1 MKTLSI
7 GMPTLIE
14 MPGIAECAS
23 FCVKNGLHF
32 VELNM
37 NLPEYQLD
45 RINENA
51 IAKALQD
58 HGIYCTLHLD
68 ENFNICDFNPLVSEA
83 YRQTVFQAIQIAK
96 RHEMPIINMHLHGG
110 VHFKLPGHKVFLF
123 EKYEKEYMHALRTF
137 RDLCEEAIG
146 TSALKICIENT
157 DGFAE
162 YEQRGIELLLESSAF
177 ALTLDIGHNHCANNA
192 DSAFYQRQTDRLYH
206 MHIHDAN
213 AETCHLPFGTGELN
227 LREALTLAICQKCRA
242 VVEVKT
248 VSGLLQSLP
257 MLNKLLITL

>member
-1 MKTLSI
+1 
-7 GMPTLIE
+7 MPTLIE

-23 FCVKNGLHF
+23 FCVENGLQF

-45 RINENA
+45 RIDEDA

-58 HGIYCTLHLD
+58 QGIYCTLHLD
-68 ENFNICDFNPLVSEA
+68 ENLNVCDFNPLVSEA
-83 YRQTVFQAIQIAK
+83 YRRTVLQAIHIAQ
-96 RHEMPIINMHLHGG
+96 RHDMPVINMHLHGS

-123 EKYEKEYMHALRTF
+123 EKYEKEYAHSLRVF
-137 RDLCEEAIG
+137 RDLCENAIG
-146 TSALKICIENT
+146 TSPVKICVENT

-177 ALTLDIGHNHCANNA
+177 ELTLDIGHNHCAGDA
-192 DSAFYQRQTDRLYH
+192 DAAFYKVQTDRLYH

-213 AETCHLPFGTGELN
+213 SQTCHLPFGEGDLDI
-227 LREALTLAICQKCRA
+227 RSALALAIRQKCRA

-248 VSGLLQSLP
+248 VDGLLKSLP
-257 MLNKLLITL
+257 MLHALLQGL

>member
-1 MKTLSI
+1 MNKLSL

-14 MPGIAECAS
+14 MPDIARCAS
-23 FCVKNGLHF
+23 FCVENGLQF

-45 RINENA
+45 RIDEDA
-51 IAKALQD
+51 IAIALQD

-68 ENFNICDFNPLVSEA
+68 ENLNVCDFNPLVSKA
-83 YRQTVFQAIQIAK
+83 YRRTVLQAIQIAK

-110 VHFKLPGHKVFLF
+110 VHFKLPGRKVFLF
-123 EKYEKEYMHALRTF
+123 EKYENEYMHSLRIF
-137 RDLCEEAIG
+137 RDLCENAIG
-146 TSALKICIENT
+146 DNPLKICVENT

-162 YEQRGIELLLESSAF
+162 YEQRGIALLLESTAF
-177 ALTLDIGHNHCANNA
+177 ALTLDIGHNYCAGDM
-192 DSAFYQRQTDRLYH
+192 DSAFYQAKTDRLCH

-213 AETCHLPFGTGELN
+213 SQTCHLPLGTGDLN
-227 LREALTLAICQKCRA
+227 IHNALALAIREKCRA

-248 VSGLLQSLP
+248 VDGLLQSLP
-257 MLNKLLITL
+257 VLKSYISDL